1 MTAITAG
8 DMMRRTVSLAALVT
22 LATAS
27 PGLQALGLAEPEVT
41 SSLSEPL
48 RAHMALSD
56 LQGLDP
62 SHLIVRLADAEAF
75 AQAGL
80 PRSAL
85 AESVQMALSREG
97 GQLSVTLSTDKPVNE
112 PYLDLLL
119 ALEWPN
125 GTMRRQV
132 TLLLD
137 PPGYA
142 STAALIGNEQP
153 RSAGKPRMARASP
166 LASASPIQG
175 SKSQAAAPVQS
186 RRIEVR
192 PGDTLWGI
200 AARLERPDG
209 VGVEQAMMALFR
221 TNPAA
226 FSGGN
231 INSLRAGAMLDKPSA
246 QQLLADSS
254 SEARHQVS
262 QQNQAWRLPEH
273 DAPLPEPEAPR
284 LTLLSDAELAA
295 EVLAASDDPA
305 SQRLADPVASGGVA
319 APGADEPSLDAA
331 TRLAALEANW
341 QASREALAEVR
352 DERDRLQDEMLSLRE
367 DMAALRELL
376 SQSLAAVPEDQAT
389 ATASVQPSFATDAQA
404 ATSPVLPQGQAGNAV
419 PASSGQAGK
428 TGLWQGVWQ
437 GIVDQAGLIGG
448 SAIAILLLVW
458 AVVRR
463 RSQRA
468 PEDVLDYG
476 FPQAISESGVPD
488 FVEKVPATVPQAAA
502 APAEATPQAETINE
516 ADIFIAYGRYEQA
529 RDLLEKSLESEPERH
544 DLRLKLLITYAEL
557 GMRDAA
563 EGESARLLEHAEDS
577 YRAEVEQLMAR
588 FADDSEPASVEPSR
602 ASSERDDDL
611 APALD
616 DVAKQLQDEASHVEE
631 AVASVAADVER
642 IIDYEPPS
650 LETDHPPR
658 RDELQQP
665 GIDFPEFPDAGNG
678 ASLLDDRG
686 SSPSEVRS
694 TEDQWD
700 IEEVAFE
707 PLNLDNVQPATD
719 TARIKPER

>member
-1 MTAITAG
+1 
-8 DMMRRTVSLAALVT
+8 MMRRTVSLAALVT

-48 RAHMALSD
+48 QARMALSD

-85 AESVQMALSREG
+85 AESVQMALSRED

-153 RSAGKPRMARASP
+153 RSAGTPRMAQASP

-175 SKSQAAAPVQS
+175 SESQAASPVVQS

-221 TNPAA
+221 ANPAA

-389 ATASVQPSFATDAQA
+389 ASVQPSFATDAQA
-404 ATSPVLPQGQAGNAV
+404 STPQVLPTQ
-419 PASSGQAGK
+419 GQAGK

-437 GIVDQAGLIGG
+437 GIADQAGLIGG
-448 SAIAILLLVW
+448 SAIALLLLAW

-468 PEDVLDYG
+468 PEEALDYG

-544 DLRLKLLITYAEL
+544 DLRLKLLFTYTEL

-563 EGESARLLEHAEDS
+563 EGESARLLEHAGDS

-602 ASSERDDDL
+602 ASAERDDDL

-616 DVAKQLQDEASHVEE
+616 DVAEQLQDEASHVEE

-650 LETDHPPR
+650 LESDHPPR

-686 SSPSEVRS
+686 SSPSEVMS

>member
-1 MTAITAG
+1 
-8 DMMRRTVSLAALVT
+8 MMRRTVSLAALVT

-48 RAHMALSD
+48 QARMTLSD

-62 SHLIVRLADAEAF
+62 SHLIVKLADAEAF

-85 AESVQMALSREG
+85 AESVQVALSREAG
-97 GQLSVTLSTDKPVNE
+97 RLSVTLSTDKPVNE

-153 RSAGKPRMARASP
+153 RSAGTPRMAQASP

-175 SKSQAAAPVQS
+175 SESQAVAPVVQS

-209 VGVEQAMMALFR
+209 VSVEQAMMALFR
-221 TNPAA
+221 ANPAA
-226 FSGGN
+226 FPGGN
-231 INSLRAGAMLDKPSA
+231 INNLRAGAMLEKPSA
-246 QQLLADSS
+246 QQLLTDSS

-262 QQNQAWRLPEH
+262 QQNQAWRVQER
-273 DAPLPEPEAPR
+273 DAPLPAPEAPR

-295 EVLAASDDPA
+295 ETLAASGDPA
-305 SQRLADPVASGGVA
+305 SQRLADSAASGGVA
-319 APGADEPSLDAA
+319 APGVDAPSLDAA

-376 SQSLAAVPEDQAT
+376 SQSLAAVPEGQ
-389 ATASVQPSFATDAQA
+389 ATASVQPEPALATDAQA
-404 ATSPVLPQGQAGNAV
+404 STPQVLPPQ
-419 PASSGQAGK
+419 GQAGK

-448 SAIAILLLVW
+448 SAIALLLLVW

-468 PEDVLDYG
+468 PEEALDYG

-544 DLRLKLLITYAEL
+544 DLRLKLLITYTEL

-577 YRAEVEQLMAR
+577 YRADVEHLMAR
-588 FADDSEPASVEPSR
+588 FADDAGSSADEPQAVEPSR
-602 ASSERDDDL
+602 ASAERDDDL
-611 APALD
+611 APALS
-616 DVAKQLQDEASHVEE
+616 DVAERLQDEASHVEE

-650 LETDHPPR
+650 LESDHPPR

-665 GIDFPEFPDAGNG
+665 SIDFPEFPDAGNG
-678 ASLLDDRG
+678 SSLLDDRG
-686 SSPSEVRS
+686 SSPSEVMS

-719 TARIKPER
+719 TARIEPER